1 MISAD
6 DKIDII
12 YSSYALHHLNPKD
25 KRNVIKQAISI
36 LKVGGYFLNADLITS
51 ESLEV
56 EKRIQEIRIDGV
68 VNRAKGNN
76 SRFKDPLMTHRFL
89 DELEKNE
96 GDNPLTLLEDLKI
109 LEEAGLKSKTALYFL
124 NNGHITRQSTR
135 I

>member
-56 EKRIQEIRIDGV
+56 EKRIQEIRIDGI
-68 VNRAKGNN
+68 VNRAKGND

-89 DELEKNE
+89 DELDRNH
-96 GDNPLTLLEDLKI
+96 
-109 LEEAGLKSKTALYFL
+109 KT
-124 NNGHITRQSTR
+124 
-135 I
+135 